1 MERRSGQAW
10 KRRSGVV
17 SSRGSRTPTHLRICA
32 TSFLLFLAGCGIG
45 TERKTPEELR
55 AEKLQQE
62 KASLKGDVEQ
72 HRVQIEQLRAQIRE
86 LSALKDKPNNPYELT
101 SLRQIRELSA
111 LKDKPNNPYELP
123 SLRIAKISNFFDK
136 DRDGIQE
143 TLVVYVQPIDT
154 EGDVVKAAGTVSVQL
169 WNLNNPNGQALLGQW
184 KVEPAELRKLWFNS
198 LAITSY
204 RLTFDRPDAVGVFS
218 EPLTLRVT
226 FTDYLTGE
234 TFLAQ
239 QVIEPKLN

>member
-101 SLRQIRELSA
+101 
-111 LKDKPNNPYELP
+111 

>member
-1 MERRSGQAW
+1 MERRSVEAW
-10 KRRSGVV
+10 KRRSVVV
-17 SSRGSRTPTHLRICA
+17 SSRGSRTATYLRICA
-32 TSFLLFLAGCGIG
+32 TTLLLLLGGCGIG
-45 TERKTPEELR
+45 TERKTPEQLQ
-55 AEKLQQE
+55 AERLQQE
-62 KASLKGDVEQ
+62 KASLTGDVEQ
-72 HRVQIEQLRAQIRE
+72 HRVQVEQLRAQIRD
-86 LSALKDKPNNPYELT
+86 LSVLKDKQNNPYELT
-101 SLRQIRELSA
+101 T
-111 LKDKPNNPYELP
+111 
-123 SLRIAKISNFFDK
+123 LRIAKISNFFDK
-136 DRDGIQE
+136 DSDGVQE
-143 TLVVYVQPIDT
+143 KLIVYVQPIDT

-198 LAITSY
+198 LATTSY

-234 TFLAQ
+234 SFRVQ

>member
-1 MERRSGQAW
+1 
-10 KRRSGVV
+10 VLP
-17 SSRGSRTPTHLRICA
+17 RGSRTTTHLRICA
-32 TSFLLFLAGCGIG
+32 STLLLFLAGCGIG
-45 TERKTPEELR
+45 TERKTPEQLQ

-62 KASLKGDVEQ
+62 KASLTGNVEQ
-72 HRVQIEQLRAQIRE
+72 HRAQIEQLRAQVRE

-101 SLRQIRELSA
+101 T
-111 LKDKPNNPYELP
+111 
-123 SLRIAKISNFFDK
+123 LRIARISNFFDK
-136 DRDGIQE
+136 DRDGVQE
-143 TLVVYVQPIDT
+143 KLIVYVQPIDT

-198 LAITSY
+198 LATISY
-204 RLTFDRPDAVGVFS
+204 RLTFDRPETVGVFS

-234 TFLAQ
+234 SFRAQ

>member
-17 SSRGSRTPTHLRICA
+17 SLRGSRTPTHLRICA

-101 SLRQIRELSA
+101 
-111 LKDKPNNPYELP
+111 

>member
-1 MERRSGQAW
+1 MERRGVEAW
-10 KRRSGVV
+10 KRRSVVV
-17 SSRGSRTPTHLRICA
+17 SSRGSRTATYLRICA
-32 TSFLLFLAGCGIG
+32 TTLLLLLGGCGIG
-45 TERKTPEELR
+45 TERKTPEQLQ
-55 AEKLQQE
+55 AERLQQE
-62 KASLKGDVEQ
+62 KASLTGDVEQ
-72 HRVQIEQLRAQIRE
+72 HRVQVEQLRAQIRD
-86 LSALKDKPNNPYELT
+86 LSVLKDKQNNPYELT
-101 SLRQIRELSA
+101 T
-111 LKDKPNNPYELP
+111 
-123 SLRIAKISNFFDK
+123 LRIAKISNFFDK
-136 DRDGIQE
+136 DSDGVQE
-143 TLVVYVQPIDT
+143 KLIVYVQPIDT

-198 LAITSY
+198 LATTSY

-234 TFLAQ
+234 SFRAQ

>member
-101 SLRQIRELSA
+101 SLR
-111 LKDKPNNPYELP
+111 
-123 SLRIAKISNFFDK
+123 IAKISNFFDK

-154 EGDVVKAAGTVSVQL
+154 EGAVVKAAGTVSVQL

>member
-1 MERRSGQAW
+1 MERRSGQAG

-32 TSFLLFLAGCGIG
+32 TSLLLFLAGCGIG

-101 SLRQIRELSA
+101 SLR
-111 LKDKPNNPYELP
+111 
-123 SLRIAKISNFFDK
+123 IAKISNFFDK

-143 TLVVYVQPIDT
+143 TLVVYVQPIDA

-169 WNLNNPNGQALLGQW
+169 WNLNNPNGQAMLGQW

-204 RLTFDRPDAVGVFS
+204 RLTFDRPETVGVFS

>member
-1 MERRSGQAW
+1 M
-10 KRRSGVV
+10 

-101 SLRQIRELSA
+101 
-111 LKDKPNNPYELP
+111 

-218 EPLTLRVT
+218 EPL
-226 FTDYLTGE
+226 
-234 TFLAQ
+234 
-239 QVIEPKLN
+239 

>member
-101 SLRQIRELSA
+101 SLR
-111 LKDKPNNPYELP
+111 N
-123 SLRIAKISNFFDK
+123 AKISHFFDK

>member
-1 MERRSGQAW
+1 MERRSVEAW
-10 KRRSGVV
+10 KRRSVV
-17 SSRGSRTPTHLRICA
+17 ASSRGSRTATYLRICA
-32 TSFLLFLAGCGIG
+32 TTLLLFLGGCGIG
-45 TERKTPEELR
+45 TERKTPEELQ
-55 AEKLQQE
+55 AERLQQE
-62 KASLKGDVEQ
+62 KASLTGDVEQ
-72 HRVQIEQLRAQIRE
+72 HRVQIEQLRAQIRD
-86 LSALKDKPNNPYELT
+86 LSVLKDKQNNPYELT
-101 SLRQIRELSA
+101 T
-111 LKDKPNNPYELP
+111 
-123 SLRIAKISNFFDK
+123 LRIAKISNFFDK
-136 DRDGIQE
+136 DSDGVQE
-143 TLVVYVQPIDT
+143 KLIVYVQPIDT

-198 LAITSY
+198 LATTSY

-234 TFLAQ
+234 SFRAQ